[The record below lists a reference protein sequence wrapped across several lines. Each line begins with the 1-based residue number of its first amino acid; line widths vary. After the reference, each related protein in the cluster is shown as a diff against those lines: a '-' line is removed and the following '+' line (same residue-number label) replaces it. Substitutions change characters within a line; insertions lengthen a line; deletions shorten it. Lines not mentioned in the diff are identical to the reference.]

1 MMNRK
6 QWSLF
11 SAAALVISLAAGTTA
26 GAADGAFSIAL
37 SEDNEAWNY
46 VAMANDDEVKT
57 GIVVR
62 SAMDT
67 ESPAV
72 GYLYRGG
79 GVTVLDQDNGWTKI
93 RSGNVTGYV
102 RSEYLTFGTE
112 AKGLAEYYGEYGV
125 KAS

>member
-93 RSGNVTGYV
+93 KYNGKDCYV
-102 RSEYLTFGTE
+102 KTDY
-112 AKGLAEYYGEYGV
+112 V
-125 KAS
+125 Q